1 MQLSRQVGRV
11 SRTATAAVAGAVL
24 TNIVLLGYLGL
35 HADPVTARASDAG
48 REIRLAHLAMLDQET
63 GLRAY
68 LITGND
74 RDLEPYEAGVE
85 DLREHLAEA
94 REYLAD
100 EPGMLALLDTQEQAI
115 ERWSQRWAEEAV
127 RDGREIAA
135 NDRGAEKRIFVDT
148 GRVLFDTYR
157 AAQEDTESAANDL
170 RADAEALQQQAV
182 LVAFVVQVLVLV
194 VGLLVVRRRARAL
207 SASVVEPVDGLLN
220 TIGHLRDGD
229 LSSRSTPE
237 GPAELKAIG
246 RGLDEMAE
254 ALETERATTRRRSE
268 ELIEAR
274 READEANAAKSAF
287 LATMSHEIRTPMNA
301 VIGMSGLLLD
311 TPLSDEQRE
320 FAETVRRSGDSLL
333 TIINDVLDF
342 SKIESGELE
351 LEKHDFV
358 LRDCVE
364 SALDLLAA
372 QASAQGLDLV
382 CQIDPDVPPVVEGD
396 VTRVRQIL
404 VNLLGNAVKF
414 TQRGEVLLTV
424 STVGDE
430 PDDKG
435 RRTLSLAVS
444 DTGVGIPAERMDRLF
459 RSFSQVDSSTTRT
472 HGGTGLGLAISL
484 RLAEAMGGRLDVTST
499 LGSGS
504 TFTLVVPLRPG
515 LEVEDRVRVA
525 PAELP
530 GKRALVVDD
539 NATNRRILRAQLE
552 AWGMTVDDHG
562 HPGSALA
569 HAGQAATPYDVA
581 LLDMNM
587 PGLDGARLAA
597 ALRRLDGWEAV
608 PVILLTSLGER
619 VAVPQ
624 VPDAVHLTKPVKA
637 AALRTTVARVLGSTE
652 SEADGTPSLDH
663 VGRLRLLL
671 AEDNPVN
678 QRVAV
683 LILERLG
690 QRPVVVGNGQE
701 ALEAV
706 RSAPYDLV
714 LMDVQMPVM
723 DGLEATRRIRA
734 ELPAARQPRI
744 VAMTANALND
754 DRDASLEAGM
764 DDHLA
769 KPVRAEDLVAVLAR
783 VRRRFPE
790 PEPEPPPLEP
800 EPSSSTGPAVDPAAL
815 DTLTEHLGAGADDFR
830 ESLVH
835 AWRRESRHQIELLDV
850 AATGDDRDG
859 VGAILHSLRSSSAAL
874 GAVALAAVCQ
884 SIETTLRAGDPL
896 DLVAAASCVHHEVD
910 RADEAFG
917 A

>member
-11 SRTATAAVAGAVL
+11 SRTAILAVAGAAL
-24 TNIVLLGYLGL
+24 TNIALLGYLGL

-63 GLRAY
+63 GLRAF

-74 RDLEPYEAGVE
+74 SDLAPYETGVADLE
-85 DLREHLAEA
+85 EHLAEA
-94 REYLAD
+94 REDLAD
-100 EPGMLALLDTQEQAI
+100 EPEILALLDTQEEAI
-115 ERWSQRWAEEAV
+115 DRWSERWAVRAV

-135 NDRGAEKRIFVDT
+135 NDRSAEKRVFVDT

-157 AAQEDTESAANDL
+157 AAHADTEAATNDL
-170 RADAEALQQQAV
+170 RDDAEELQQQAV
-182 LVAFVVQVLVLV
+182 LVSFALQVLVLV
-194 VGLLVVRRRARAL
+194 VGLLVVRRRTRSL
-207 SASVVEPVDGLLN
+207 TRSIVEPVEGLLG

-229 LSSRSTPE
+229 LATRSTPE

-254 ALETERATTRRRSE
+254 ALETERATTRQRSE
-268 ELIEAR
+268 ELIAAR

-311 TPLSDEQRE
+311 TPLTDEQRE
-320 FAETVRRSGDSLL
+320 YAETVRRSGDSLL

-364 SALDLLAA
+364 SALDLVAA

-396 VTRVRQIL
+396 VTRVRQVL

-414 TQRGEVLLTV
+414 TERGEVLLTV
-424 STVGDE
+424 SSVGDE
-430 PDDKG
+430 PGADG
-435 RRTLSLAVS
+435 RRTLAFAVK

-484 RLAEAMGGRLDVTST
+484 RLAEAMDGRLDVAST

-562 HPGSALA
+562 HPGQALA
-569 HAGQAATPYDVA
+569 LAGQAASPYDVA

-597 ALRRLDGWEAV
+597 ALRRLEGWEAV

-652 SEADGTPSLDH
+652 GETNGVASLDH

-744 VAMTANALND
+744 VAMTANAMVD

-783 VRRRFPE
+783 VRRGAA
-790 PEPEPPPLEP
+790 PEPEPPAAP
-800 EPSSSTGPAVDPAAL
+800 EPTPTTGPAVDPAAL
-815 DTLTEHLGAGADDFR
+815 DTLTQHLGAAADDFR

-835 AWRRESRHQIELLDV
+835 AWRRESRHQLELLDIAAAEGDRAAV
-850 AATGDDRDG
+850 A
-859 VGAILHSLRSSSAAL
+859 AILHSLRSSSAAL
-874 GAVALAAVCQ
+874 GAVALAAQCRL
-884 SIETTLRAGDPL
+884 IEDTLRADDPL
-896 DLVAAASCVHHEVD
+896 DLVAAASRVHHEVD

>member
-1 MQLSRQVGRV
+1 VQLSRQVGRV
-11 SRTATAAVAGAVL
+11 SRTAIAAVAGAAL

-63 GLRAY
+63 SLRAF
-68 LITGND
+68 LITGKEA
-74 RDLEPYEAGVE
+74 DLEPYEVGVD
-85 DLREHLAEA
+85 DLQEHLAEA
-94 REYLAD
+94 REDLAG
-100 EPGMLALLDTQEQAI
+100 EPELLELLDAQEQAI
-115 ERWSQRWAEEAV
+115 ARWSTGWAERAV

-135 NDRGAEKRIFVDT
+135 NARSAEKHGFIDA
-148 GRVLFDTYR
+148 GRVRFDAYR
-157 AAQEDTESAANDL
+157 AAQAATEEAANEL
-170 RADAEALQQQAV
+170 RSDAEELQQQAV
-182 LVAFVVQVLVLV
+182 IVSFAVQVLVLV
-194 VGLLVVRRRARAL
+194 GGLLLVRRQARAL
-207 SASVVEPVDGLLN
+207 TASVVEPVDGLLS
-220 TIGHLRDGD
+220 TIGRLRDGD
-229 LSSRSTPE
+229 LGSRSTPE

-254 ALETERATTRRRSE
+254 ALGNERATTRRRSA
-268 ELIEAR
+268 ELIAAR

-311 TPLSDEQRE
+311 TPLTDEQRE
-320 FAETVRRSGDSLL
+320 YAETVRRSGDSLL

-351 LEKHDFV
+351 LEQHDFV

-364 SALDLLAA
+364 SALDLVAA

-396 VTRVRQIL
+396 VTRVRQVL

-414 TQRGEVLLTV
+414 TEKGEVLLTV
-424 STVGDE
+424 STVGEAFDSE
-430 PDDKG
+430 S
-435 RRTLSLAVS
+435 RRTLAFAVK

-484 RLAEAMGGRLDVTST
+484 RLAEAMGGRLDVTSA

-504 TFTLVVPLRPG
+504 TFTLVVPLRPS

-552 AWGMTVDDHG
+552 AWGMTVEDHG

-569 HAGQAATPYDVA
+569 LAGQAATPFDVA

-597 ALRRLDGWEAV
+597 ALHRLEGWEAV

-619 VAVPQ
+619 VSVPQ

-652 SEADGTPSLDH
+652 SEANGGSSLDH

-690 QRPVVVGNGQE
+690 QRPVVVSNGQE

-723 DGLEATRRIRA
+723 DGHEATRRIRA

-744 VAMTANALND
+744 VAMTANALVD
-754 DRDASLEAGM
+754 DRDASLAAGM

-783 VRRRFPE
+783 VRRGNPE
-790 PEPEPPPLEP
+790 PEPEAARPGLP
-800 EPSSSTGPAVDPAAL
+800 EATEPAVDPAAL
-815 DTLTEHLGAGADDFR
+815 DTLTQHLGAGADDFR

-835 AWRRESRHQIELLDV
+835 AWRRESHHQLALLDL
-850 AATGDDRDG
+850 AATEDDRDAAN
-859 VGAILHSLRSSSAAL
+859 AIVHSLRSSSAAL
-874 GAVALAAVCQ
+874 GAVALAALCQ
-884 SIETTLRAGDPL
+884 SVETALRAGDPL
-896 DLVAAASCVHHEVD
+896 DLVSAASRVHHEVV

-917 A
+917 G